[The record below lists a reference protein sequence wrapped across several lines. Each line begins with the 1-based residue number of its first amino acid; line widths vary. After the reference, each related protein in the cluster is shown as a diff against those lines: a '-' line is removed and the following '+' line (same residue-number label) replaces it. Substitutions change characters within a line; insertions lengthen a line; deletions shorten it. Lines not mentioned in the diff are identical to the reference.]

1 MWHGETSK
9 KNPMKSSSSSCRLF
23 GSHSRQVLA
32 WHHSNLLFQDLSQA
46 GSWAVCPFDLTC
58 QGATSHNQLAN
69 DRDRQSGACEP
80 CWKKWIAY
88 YHWTTANVQSFPGDQ
103 QKICCGVLQV
113 SDWIVWHDS
122 ASYVHWRLIEIA
134 SFPNTSQ
141 RTDKWQLGPFSS
153 PPCLVHEFQIYR
165 CNPFKS
171 SLFLHVKRQDPD
183 TIFTIPVWSSVVFY
197 NFLSQYSFS
206 LSLSLPLYSMSTYKH
221 HICHICHR
229 RSAGDSPNPS
239 RCRWFHHCSER
250 CGRSGAGR
258 WSASRGWFKRNGT
271 KPVPLGQA

>member
-1 MWHGETSK
+1 MFEKMDCISPLNHCKCAE
-9 KNPMKSSSSSCRLF
+9 
-23 GSHSRQVLA
+23 
-32 WHHSNLLFQDLSQA
+32 LS
-46 GSWAVCPFDLTC
+46 WRPTEDML
-58 QGATSHNQLAN
+58 
-69 DRDRQSGACEP
+69 R
-80 CWKKWIAY
+80 
-88 YHWTTANVQSFPGDQ
+88 
-103 QKICCGVLQV
+103 VLQV
-113 SDWIVWHDS
+113 SDWIVGHDS

-134 SFPNTSQ
+134 SSPNTSQ

-153 PPCLVHEFQIYR
+153 PPCLVHDEFQIYR

-183 TIFTIPVWSSVVFY
+183 TIFTILVWSSVVFY

-206 LSLSLPLYSMSTYKH
+206 LSLSLYSMSTYKH

-250 CGRSGAGR
+250 CGRSGGR
-258 WSASRGWFKRNGT
+258 WSASRGVIQKEWNQTCATWASIGIGIFI
-271 KPVPLGQA
+271 